1 MAYGIGGYVKK
12 RKEKDSAGQNR
23 EQKERTGLNH
33 EDLALKTAAQF
44 LGDELRPLL
53 GIPGR
58 VKYIAPTENVKLQAR
73 QMYQDFNYISGSGS
87 WIHLEFESDSVT
99 KEDLRRFREYEA
111 ATSRSFNVAVVT
123 YVICTSG
130 VKQLLSKLTEGI
142 NSYQVKVI
150 RLKNRDADRVIEQLE
165 EKQKR
170 GKALDK
176 SDLVPL
182 LLTPLMSG
190 KLEIVDRIIKSLHI
204 LREASSSVTEME
216 LEKMQAVLYALAD
229 KFLQEQELDRVKE
242 MIAMTKLGE
251 MLLKDGMERGLAD
264 GKAEGKVEGKA
275 EGESKIVAIIRK
287 KRQKNL
293 NVQMIA
299 ENLELDA
306 SYVGKV
312 VALMEED
319 PTRTD
324 LQVAEILVRQE

>member
-1 MAYGIGGYVKK
+1 
-12 RKEKDSAGQNR
+12 
-23 EQKERTGLNH
+23 
-33 EDLALKTAAQF
+33 
-44 LGDELRPLL
+44 
-53 GIPGR
+53 
-58 VKYIAPTENVKLQAR
+58 
-73 QMYQDFNYISGSGS
+73 MYQDFNYISGSGN

-130 VKQLLSKLTEGI
+130 VKQLLSKLPEGI

-204 LREASSSVTEME
+204 LREASSSVTEIE

-264 GKAEGKVEGKA
+264 GKAEGKA

-306 SYVGKV
+306 SYVEKV
-312 VALMEED
+312 VVLMEED

>member
-1 MAYGIGGYVKK
+1 M
-12 RKEKDSAGQNR
+12 
-23 EQKERTGLNH
+23 
-33 EDLALKTAAQF
+33 
-44 LGDELRPLL
+44 
-53 GIPGR
+53 
-58 VKYIAPTENVKLQAR
+58 
-73 QMYQDFNYISGSGS
+73 
-87 WIHLEFESDSVT
+87 
-99 KEDLRRFREYEA
+99 
-111 ATSRSFNVAVVT
+111 
-123 YVICTSG
+123 
-130 VKQLLSKLTEGI
+130 
-142 NSYQVKVI
+142 
-150 RLKNRDADRVIEQLE
+150 
-165 EKQKR
+165 
-170 GKALDK
+170 
-176 SDLVPL
+176 PL

-204 LREASSSVTEME
+204 LREASSSVTEIE

-229 KFLQEQELDRVKE
+229 KFLQEQELNRVKE

-264 GKAEGKVEGKA
+264 GKAEGKA

-306 SYVGKV
+306 SYVEKV

>member
-1 MAYGIGGYVKK
+1 
-12 RKEKDSAGQNR
+12 
-23 EQKERTGLNH
+23 
-33 EDLALKTAAQF
+33 
-44 LGDELRPLL
+44 
-53 GIPGR
+53 
-58 VKYIAPTENVKLQAR
+58 
-73 QMYQDFNYISGSGS
+73 MYQDFNYISGSGN

-111 ATSRSFNVAVVT
+111 ATSRSFNVAVIT

-150 RLKNRDADRVIEQLE
+150 RLKNKDADRVIELLE

-170 GKALDK
+170 GKTLDK
-176 SDLVPL
+176 ADLVPL

>member
-1 MAYGIGGYVKK
+1 
-12 RKEKDSAGQNR
+12 
-23 EQKERTGLNH
+23 
-33 EDLALKTAAQF
+33 
-44 LGDELRPLL
+44 
-53 GIPGR
+53 
-58 VKYIAPTENVKLQAR
+58 
-73 QMYQDFNYISGSGS
+73 
-87 WIHLEFESDSVT
+87 
-99 KEDLRRFREYEA
+99 
-111 ATSRSFNVAVVT
+111 
-123 YVICTSG
+123 
-130 VKQLLSKLTEGI
+130 
-142 NSYQVKVI
+142 
-150 RLKNRDADRVIEQLE
+150 
-165 EKQKR
+165 
-170 GKALDK
+170 
-176 SDLVPL
+176 
-182 LLTPLMSG
+182 MSG

-204 LREASSSVTEME
+204 LREASSSVTEIE

-264 GKAEGKVEGKA
+264 GKAEGKA
-275 EGESKIVAIIRK
+275 QGESKIVTIIRK

-306 SYVGKV
+306 SYVEKV